1 MSKKIGLDHR
11 VFYRVTALSSAPANA
26 AALSGFSTEWDVV
39 RAVQGSKQVAEID
52 MSTRESDT
60 DAFRYAG
67 ENVEYQ
73 IQIFR
78 DPADAAY
85 VNLERARRDNTTIAL
100 VFSSGTISDNE
111 IMDAGNWSVGQQ
123 TWSEERKEGTV
134 VTFTLKPA
142 DEFFTNL
149 LPSIS

>member
-1 MSKKIGLDHR
+1 MSKKIGLDHK
-11 VFYRVTALSSAPANA
+11 VFYRASALASAPANA
-26 AALSGFSTEWDVV
+26 AALTGFTTEWDVV

-52 MSTRESDT
+52 LSTRESET
-60 DAFRYAG
+60 DAFRFMG

-78 DPADAAY
+78 DPSDAAY
-85 VNLERARRDNTTIAL
+85 VNLERARRENTPITL
-100 VFSSGTISDNE
+100 VFSSGSISDSE

-123 TWSEERKEGTV
+123 TWSEERKEGTL

>member
-1 MSKKIGLDHR
+1 MSKKIGLDHK
-11 VFYRVTALSSAPANA
+11 VFYRASALNAVPANA
-26 AALSGFSTEWDVV
+26 AALSGFTTEWDVV
-39 RAVQGSKQVAEID
+39 RAVQGSKQIAEID
-52 MSTRESDT
+52 MSTRESETDT
-60 DAFRYAG
+60 FRYSG

-85 VNLERARRDNTTIAL
+85 VNLERARRDNTTLAL

-111 IMDAGNWSVGQQ
+111 IMDVSNWSVGQQ
-123 TWSEERKEGTV
+123 TWSEERKDGTV

-142 DEFFTNL
+142 DEYFTNL